1 MNFTSMQ
8 TFMVASRQN
17 LFQREEKYIALSID
31 TKDVKCPEEVGL
43 TAVYILTSI
52 DSYTFD

>member
-1 MNFTSMQ
+1 
-8 TFMVASRQN
+8 MVASRQN
-17 LFQREEKYIALSID
+17 LFQREEKYKALSID